1 MRRLFFQTKKIGF
14 LAILPVLAAGSFF
27 ALKVPET
34 CFAAQ
39 TCFPGSV
46 SGCDICNSDGTLWV
60 DLNSK
65 CPSGQICSA
74 GSCVAS
80 QTCYPGSVSGCKVC
94 DPTGIFW
101 IDEDSKCPNGQSCSY
116 GECAVKKQE
125 LFILDTAPSGSIR
138 DSNVVLSVT
147 TNEFSDCRF
156 AAFDQA
162 FDVMD
167 SAFVST
173 DGLHHTAKLSLMH
186 GGDYSYYVQ
195 CRARAGNVDPVS
207 AKITFNYLAAASA
220 QPPATGSSGAVFADT
235 NPPVIMSPAPS
246 GNLTVAAASL
256 SCATNE
262 KATCKYDTADTG
274 YDSMQGAMNDS
285 NGGIDH
291 SKIVSL
297 AKPGVYTYYVR
308 CKDAA
313 GNADLNSAEIS
324 FKFTPLMV
332 AGPVISNVSPSGT
345 VYQDIVSL
353 IISVNVPSECRYSAD
368 DKDFDLMKDDFITS
382 DGLQQQAIVSLNGFG
397 QYSYFVR
404 CKGKSDNKDTISKVI
419 SFEYQ
424 NPEKKEA
431 VTGPLVVCA
440 GYQMGGNNGA
450 CDNAQDCVCD
460 PDCPNSPD
468 PAADPDCLKITRPP
482 QTADVNWL
490 KSAPVLS
497 LAAVFAVI
505 VVAMLINGARNK
517 DEDEWEEGKDN
528 GRPENFKSPWEI

>member
-1 MRRLFFQTKKIGF
+1 
-14 LAILPVLAAGSFF
+14 
-27 ALKVPET
+27 
-34 CFAAQ
+34 
-39 TCFPGSV
+39 
-46 SGCDICNSDGTLWV
+46 
-60 DLNSK
+60 
-65 CPSGQICSA
+65 
-74 GSCVAS
+74 
-80 QTCYPGSVSGCKVC
+80 
-94 DPTGIFW
+94 
-101 IDEDSKCPNGQSCSY
+101 
-116 GECAVKKQE
+116 VKKQE
-125 LFILDTAPSGSIR
+125 LFILDAAPSGDIH
-138 DSNVVLSVT
+138 DSNVVLSVS

-167 SAFVST
+167 SAFVSA

-186 GGDYSYYVQ
+186 GGNYSYYVR

-207 AKITFNYLAAASA
+207 AKITFNYLAAGSA
-220 QPPATGSSGAVFADT
+220 QSPAVGSSGAVFADT
-235 NPPVIMSPAPS
+235 DPPVIMNTAPS

-262 KATCKYDTADTG
+262 KATCRYDTADTG

-291 SKIVSL
+291 NKILSL
-297 AKPGVYTYYVR
+297 PKPGIYTYYIR

-345 VYQDIVSL
+345 VYQNIVSL

-404 CKGKSDNKDTISKVI
+404 CKGKSDNKDTVSKVI

-440 GYQMGGNNGA
+440 GYQMGGNNGV
-450 CDNAQDCVCD
+450 CNNAQDCVCD
-460 PDCPNSPD
+460 PDCPAAPD
-468 PAADPDCLKITRPP
+468 PAADPDCLKITRPS
-482 QTADVNWL
+482 QTTDENWL
-490 KSAPVLS
+490 RSAPVLS
-497 LAAVFAVI
+497 LTAVVAAI
-505 VVAMLINGARNK
+505 VVVMLISRMKGKEADGEEENK
-517 DEDEWEEGKDN
+517 NND
-528 GRPENFKSPWEI
+528 RQENFKSPWEI